1 VLSERIIVRPKT
13 LREFVVNDVFLSK
26 MLSGVNVF
34 EISDIQEDET
44 LRRLVHAAPNV
55 TMLHYIP

>member
-1 VLSERIIVRPKT
+1 
-13 LREFVVNDVFLSK
+13 

-44 LRRLVHAAPNV
+44 EAPVQAAPNV
-55 TMLHYIP
+55 TMLHSRKQLNGLFAYHRSMSQSAARFLSEPSAA